1 MPVPFDAYQY
11 LSYLRTR
18 WLVVAMSCGV
28 ALAAALVISFVLP
41 KQYTATAT
49 ILIDPPTGSDL
60 RNSTAVS
67 PVYLESLKSY
77 ERFAAS
83 DSLFAKAVARF
94 HLADGSD
101 KPSIESLKRRVLKVA
116 KQRDTKILEIDVT
129 LPDPVKA
136 QAMAQYLA
144 GESIATNQSLSR
156 ENDQSSIDE
165 AEKQLA
171 IARTELEKVRAEA
184 HQLGEKEPTE
194 GLTMEIDSLTKLKS
208 RTQQELID
216 TKADVAEWGDRNKG
230 QIDPATASARDRQEL
245 ATSQVRAASLERQ
258 NTELQVELDRKSSLL
273 AKRIAMREAI
283 QARLRNLQANHD
295 AENTRLLELLGTQG
309 YRSERLRLIDP
320 GIVPQKPSWP
330 NVPLNLVASLLI
342 ALILSLIY
350 LSITFNIQHLRRIE
364 PLAPFDVIGKRRN
377 E

>member
-1 MPVPFDAYQY
+1 MPTPFDAYQY
-11 LSYLRTR
+11 ISYLRAR
-18 WLVVAMSCGV
+18 WLVIATSCGV
-28 ALAAALVISFVLP
+28 AVAVALAISFVLP

-49 ILIDPPTGSDL
+49 ILIDPPTGSDF

-77 ERFAAS
+77 EHFAAS
-83 DSLFAKAVARF
+83 DSLFAKAVEHF
-94 HLADGSD
+94 HLADGPD

-129 LPDPVKA
+129 LPDPAKA
-136 QAMAQYLA
+136 LAMAQYLA
-144 GESIATNQSLSR
+144 GESITTNQSLSR
-156 ENDQSSIDE
+156 ENDQSSIDA

-171 IARTELEKVRAEA
+171 LARAQLEQARAEA
-184 HQLGEKEPTE
+184 HQFGEREPTE
-194 GLTMEIDSLTKLKS
+194 GLALEIDSLTKLKS

-216 TKADVAEWGDRNKG
+216 TKADVAEWGDRVKS
-230 QIDPATASARDRQEL
+230 QTDPANVSLRDRQEL
-245 ATSQVRAASLERQ
+245 ATAQARTSSLEKQ
-258 NTELQVELDRKSSLL
+258 NNELQVELERKSSLL

-283 QARLRNLQANHD
+283 QARLRNLQANYD
-295 AENTRLLELLGTQG
+295 GENTRLIELQGTQG

-342 ALILSLIY
+342 ALVASLIY
-350 LSITFNIQHLRRIE
+350 LSIAFNFQHQRRTE